1 MTQSLVLQQEV
12 ISAFQTLL
20 EMLERCLN
28 GVSEQDEAKAEI
40 IELINSRGIS
50 LNELKEVIKQL
61 REKFNKTVKAFEK
74 FIQEVKNDRLTILY
88 FVRCCFLVKELID
101 EFWNFFLD
109 KSGTKALRKITEAFV
124 RLYREFK
131 SQAVSANTQ
140 KDEIYILT
148 DALKHSLQSIIRAAL
163 RVNALSQE
171 EINALD
177 LGDITPQ
184 ESETM
189 LIFLSTK
196 KRWEPVYKRLAES

>member
-1 MTQSLVLQQEV
+1 M
-12 ISAFQTLL
+12 ISAFQAQV

-28 GVSEQDEAKAEI
+28 GASEQDEAKAEI
-40 IELINSRGIS
+40 IELANSRGIS

-74 FIQEVKNDRLTILY
+74 CVQEVKNDELTILY

-101 EFWNFFLD
+101 EFWDFFLD
-109 KSGTKALRKITEAFV
+109 NNGTKAFRKITEALV
-124 RLYREFK
+124 RLYREVK
-131 SQAVSANTQ
+131 SQAVSANPQT
-140 KDEIYILT
+140 DEIYILT

-189 LIFLSTK
+189 LIFLSTR
-196 KRWEPVYKRLAES
+196 KRWESVYKRLAES